1 MDLDIKHR
9 LDETF
14 FQIIKLPLDGQKAM
28 DLKKIWKNCSE
39 IWKEMSQEDV
49 TCRRVGKKTPHYL
62 ELEARL
68 LDGLDLL
75 EQYLTF
81 ATLLS

>member
-1 MDLDIKHR
+1 MNLDTKHR

-14 FQIIKLPLDGQKAM
+14 FQIIRLPLDAEKAN

-39 IWKEMSQEDV
+39 VWADMSREDV
-49 TCRRVGKKTPHYL
+49 TCRRLNKKTPRYL
-62 ELEARL
+62 DLEAQL
-68 LDGLDLL
+68 EDGLLML